1 MKMVTE
7 LSSIKEIRDWL
18 DFYGV
23 TYKKSERKAQLVKRM
38 TETREELKL
47 DPTIQPGFELLTPE
61 LAQKTQELNQMI
73 LLIKEATVFY
83 SDYLQNAFLENSM
96 IETNNSLKLFKHPDS
111 EAGKEIKEKTE
122 PDSEVQYSE
131 FVLDSSIIP
140 LIDSES
146 TTAELEKDGEV
157 SPSIVEEGSDVTE
170 TKTVAWKSID
180 ESDDEMKENLDDSQD
195 FDNDPDTEE
204 YEDTNDD
211 TEDDVEI
218 DDYKV
223 STSNKWKSA
232 AAGILMVGIP
242 AAGFLYWLVSNGI
255 L

>member
-1 MKMVTE
+1 MVTE

-83 SDYLQNAFLENSM
+83 SDYLANALLENSM
-96 IETNNSLKLFKHPDS
+96 IETNNSLKLFKHPES
-111 EAGKEIKEKTE
+111 EAEEGTEEKTE

-131 FVLDSSIIP
+131 FVLDSSILP

-170 TKTVAWKSID
+170 TKTVVWKSID
-180 ESDDEMKENLDDSQD
+180 KSDDEMKENLDDSQD

>member
-1 MKMVTE
+1 MKIVTE

-73 LLIKEATVFY
+73 SLIKEATVFY
-83 SDYLQNAFLENSM
+83 SDYLANALLENSI
-96 IETNNSLKLFKHPDS
+96 IETNNSLKLFKHPES
-111 EAGKEIKEKTE
+111 EAEEGTEEKTE

-131 FVLDSSIIP
+131 FVLDSSILP

-146 TTAELEKDGEV
+146 KTTELE
-157 SPSIVEEGSDVTE
+157 EGDDTSE
-170 TKTVAWKSID
+170 TKTVEWKSID
-180 ESDDEMKENLDDSQD
+180 ESDDEIKENNDNSQD
-195 FDNDPDTEE
+195 FDNDSDTED
-204 YEDTNDD
+204 YEDANDD

-218 DDYKV
+218 DDYKD

>member
-1 MKMVTE
+1 MVTE

-83 SDYLQNAFLENSM
+83 SDYLQNALLENSI
-96 IETNNSLKLFKHPDS
+96 IETNNSLKLFKHPEVEKS
-111 EAGKEIKEKTE
+111 TEEKTE

-131 FVLDSSIIP
+131 FVLDSSILP

-146 TTAELEKDGEV
+146 EATELAEDDKV
-157 SPSIVEEGSDVTE
+157 SPLTVEEGSEVTE

-204 YEDTNDD
+204 YEDANDD

>member
-1 MKMVTE
+1 MVTE

-83 SDYLQNAFLENSM
+83 SDYLANALLENSM
-96 IETNNSLKLFKHPDS
+96 IETNNSLKLFKHPEVEKS
-111 EAGKEIKEKTE
+111 TEEKTE

-131 FVLDSSIIP
+131 FVLDSSILP

-146 TTAELEKDGEV
+146 EATELAEDDKV
-157 SPSIVEEGSDVTE
+157 SPLTVEEGSEVTE

-204 YEDTNDD
+204 YEDANDD

-242 AAGFLYWLVSNGI
+242 VAGFLYWLVSNGI

>member
-1 MKMVTE
+1 MVTE

-83 SDYLQNAFLENSM
+83 SDYLANALLENSI
-96 IETNNSLKLFKHPDS
+96 IETNNSLKLFKRTEVEKS
-111 EAGKEIKEKTE
+111 TEEKTE
-122 PDSEVQYSE
+122 PDSDVQYSE
-131 FVLDSSIIP
+131 FVLDSSILP

-146 TTAELEKDGEV
+146 ATTELAEDDQV
-157 SPSIVEEGSDVTE
+157 SPLTVEEGSKVTE
-170 TKTVAWKSID
+170 TKTVVWKSID
-180 ESDDEMKENLDDSQD
+180 ESDDEMKENNDHRQD
-195 FDNDPDTEE
+195 FDNEPDTED
-204 YEDTNDD
+204 YEDANDD

-218 DDYKV
+218 DDYKD
-223 STSNKWKSA
+223 STPNKWKSA

>member
-1 MKMVTE
+1 MVTE

-83 SDYLQNAFLENSM
+83 SDYLANALLENSM

-111 EAGKEIKEKTE
+111 EDGKGIEEKTE

-131 FVLDSSIIP
+131 FVLDSSILP

-146 TTAELEKDGEV
+146 KTTELEKDGEV

-170 TKTVAWKSID
+170 NKTVAWKSID
-180 ESDDEMKENLDDSQD
+180 ESDDEIKENLDDSQD

-223 STSNKWKSA
+223 STPNKWKSA

>member
-83 SDYLQNAFLENSM
+83 SDYLANALLENSI
-96 IETNNSLKLFKHPDS
+96 IETNNSLKLFKHTEVEKS
-111 EAGKEIKEKTE
+111 TEEKTE
-122 PDSEVQYSE
+122 PDSDVQYSE
-131 FVLDSSIIP
+131 FVLDNSILP

-146 TTAELEKDGEV
+146 ATTELAEDDQV
-157 SPSIVEEGSDVTE
+157 SPLTVEEGSKVTE
-170 TKTVAWKSID
+170 TKTVVWKSID
-180 ESDDEMKENLDDSQD
+180 ESDDEMKENNDHRQD
-195 FDNDPDTEE
+195 FDNEPDTED
-204 YEDTNDD
+204 YEDANDD

-218 DDYKV
+218 DDYKD
-223 STSNKWKSA
+223 STPNKWKSA

>member
-1 MKMVTE
+1 MVTE

-83 SDYLQNAFLENSM
+83 SDYLANALLENSI
-96 IETNNSLKLFKHPDS
+96 IETNSSLKLFKHP
-111 EAGKEIKEKTE
+111 EVEKITEGETE

-131 FVLDSSIIP
+131 FVLDSSILP

-146 TTAELEKDGEV
+146 ETTELAEDDKV
-157 SPSIVEEGSDVTE
+157 SPLTVEEGVDAPE

-180 ESDDEMKENLDDSQD
+180 ESDDEIKENNDNRQDS
-195 FDNDPDTEE
+195 DNDSDTED
-204 YEDTNDD
+204 YEDTNDG

-218 DDYKV
+218 DDYKD

>member
-1 MKMVTE
+1 MVTE

-83 SDYLQNAFLENSM
+83 SDYLANALLENSM
-96 IETNNSLKLFKHPDS
+96 IETNNSLKLFKHPES
-111 EAGKEIKEKTE
+111 EAEEGTEEKTE

-131 FVLDSSIIP
+131 FVLDSSILP
-140 LIDSES
+140 LIDSEN
-146 TTAELEKDGEV
+146 TATESEKEEKV
-157 SPSIVEEGSDVTE
+157 SPLTVEEGDDTSE
-170 TKTVAWKSID
+170 TKTVVWKSID
-180 ESDDEMKENLDDSQD
+180 ESDDEKKENNDNRQD
-195 FDNDPDTEE
+195 FDNEPDTED
-204 YEDTNDD
+204 YEDANDD

-218 DDYKV
+218 DDYKD
-223 STSNKWKSA
+223 STPNKWKSA

>member
-73 LLIKEATVFY
+73 LLIKEASVFY
-83 SDYLQNAFLENSM
+83 SDYLQNALLENSI
-96 IETNNSLKLFKHPDS
+96 IETNNSLKLFKHPEVEKS
-111 EAGKEIKEKTE
+111 TEEKTE

-131 FVLDSSIIP
+131 FVLDGSILP
-140 LIDSES
+140 LIDSGS
-146 TTAELEKDGEV
+146 KTTELEKDGEV
-157 SPSIVEEGSDVTE
+157 SPLTVKEGSEVTE

-195 FDNDPDTEE
+195 FDNDP
-204 YEDTNDD
+204 D

>member
-1 MKMVTE
+1 
-7 LSSIKEIRDWL
+7 
-18 DFYGV
+18 
-23 TYKKSERKAQLVKRM
+23 M

-83 SDYLQNAFLENSM
+83 SDYLANALLENSM

-111 EAGKEIKEKTE
+111 EAGKGIEEKNE

-131 FVLDSSIIP
+131 FVLDSSILP
-140 LIDSES
+140 LIDSEN
-146 TTAELEKDGEV
+146 TATESEKEEKV
-157 SPSIVEEGSDVTE
+157 SPLTVEEGDDTSE
-170 TKTVAWKSID
+170 TKTVVWKSID
-180 ESDDEMKENLDDSQD
+180 ESDDEIKENNDNRQD

>member
-1 MKMVTE
+1 MVTE

-83 SDYLQNAFLENSM
+83 SDYLANALLENSM
-96 IETNNSLKLFKHPDS
+96 IETNNSLKLFKHPEVEKS
-111 EAGKEIKEKTE
+111 TEEKTE

-131 FVLDSSIIP
+131 FVLDSSILP

-146 TTAELEKDGEV
+146 EATELAEDDKV
-157 SPSIVEEGSDVTE
+157 SPLTVEEGSEVTE

-204 YEDTNDD
+204 YEDANDD

-218 DDYKV
+218 DDYKI
-223 STSNKWKSA
+223 STSNKWKRA

>member
-1 MKMVTE
+1 MVTE

-83 SDYLQNAFLENSM
+83 SDYLANALLENSI
-96 IETNNSLKLFKHPDS
+96 IETNNSLKLFKHTEVEKS
-111 EAGKEIKEKTE
+111 TEEKTE
-122 PDSEVQYSE
+122 PDSDVQYSE
-131 FVLDSSIIP
+131 FVLDSSILP

-146 TTAELEKDGEV
+146 ATTELAEDDQV
-157 SPSIVEEGSDVTE
+157 SPLTVEEGSKVTE
-170 TKTVAWKSID
+170 TKTVVWKSID
-180 ESDDEMKENLDDSQD
+180 ESDDEMKENNDHRQD
-195 FDNDPDTEE
+195 FDNEPDTED
-204 YEDTNDD
+204 YEDANDD

-218 DDYKV
+218 DDYKD
-223 STSNKWKSA
+223 STPNKWKSA

>member
-1 MKMVTE
+1 MVTE

-83 SDYLQNAFLENSM
+83 SDYLQNALLENSI

-111 EAGKEIKEKTE
+111 EAGKGIEEKTE

-131 FVLDSSIIP
+131 FVLDSSILP

-146 TTAELEKDGEV
+146 KTTELEKDDNAT
-157 SPSIVEEGSDVTE
+157 PLTVEEGDDTSE
-170 TKTVAWKSID
+170 TKTVVWKSID

-195 FDNDPDTEE
+195 FDNDPDSEE

>member
-1 MKMVTE
+1 MVTE

-83 SDYLQNAFLENSM
+83 SDYLANALLENSM
-96 IETNNSLKLFKHPDS
+96 IETNNSLKLFKHPES
-111 EAGKEIKEKTE
+111 EAEKGTEEKTE

-131 FVLDSSIIP
+131 FVLDSSILP

-146 TTAELEKDGEV
+146 TTAELEKDVEV

-170 TKTVAWKSID
+170 TKTVVWKSID
-180 ESDDEMKENLDDSQD
+180 KSDDEMKENLDDSQD

>member
-1 MKMVTE
+1 MVTE

-83 SDYLQNAFLENSM
+83 SDYLANALLENSM
-96 IETNNSLKLFKHPDS
+96 IETNNSLKLFKHPES
-111 EAGKEIKEKTE
+111 EAEEGTEEKTE

-131 FVLDSSIIP
+131 FVLDSSILP

-146 TTAELEKDGEV
+146 KTTELEKDGEV

-170 TKTVAWKSID
+170 TKTVEWKSID

>member
-1 MKMVTE
+1 MITE

-83 SDYLQNAFLENSM
+83 SDYLQNALLENSI
-96 IETNNSLKLFKHPDS
+96 IETNNKLKLFKHP
-111 EAGKEIKEKTE
+111 EVGKITE
-122 PDSEVQYSE
+122 TEEETELDSEVQYSE
-131 FVLDSSIIP
+131 FVLDSSILP

-146 TTAELEKDGEV
+146 KTTELAEDDKV
-157 SPSIVEEGSDVTE
+157 SPLTVEEGVDAPE

-180 ESDDEMKENLDDSQD
+180 ESDDEIKENNDNRQD
-195 FDNDPDTEE
+195 FDNDSDTED
-204 YEDTNDD
+204 YEDANDD

-218 DDYKV
+218 DDYKD

>member
-1 MKMVTE
+1 MVTE

-83 SDYLQNAFLENSM
+83 SDYLANALLENSI
-96 IETNNSLKLFKHPDS
+96 IETNNSLKLFKHTEVEKS
-111 EAGKEIKEKTE
+111 TEEKTE
-122 PDSEVQYSE
+122 PDSDVQYSE
-131 FVLDSSIIP
+131 FVLDNSILP

-146 TTAELEKDGEV
+146 ATTELAEDDQV
-157 SPSIVEEGSDVTE
+157 SPLTVEEGSKVTE
-170 TKTVAWKSID
+170 TKTVVWKSID
-180 ESDDEMKENLDDSQD
+180 ESDDEMKENNDHRQD
-195 FDNDPDTEE
+195 FDNEPDTED
-204 YEDTNDD
+204 YEDANDD

-218 DDYKV
+218 DDYKD
-223 STSNKWKSA
+223 STPNKWKSA

>member
-1 MKMVTE
+1 MVTE

-83 SDYLQNAFLENSM
+83 SDYLANALLENSM
-96 IETNNSLKLFKHPDS
+96 IETNNSLKLFKHPES
-111 EAGKEIKEKTE
+111 EAEEGTEEKTE

-131 FVLDSSIIP
+131 FVLDSSILP

-170 TKTVAWKSID
+170 TKTVVWKSID
-180 ESDDEMKENLDDSQD
+180 KSDDEMKENLDDSQD

-211 TEDDVEI
+211 TEDDVKI

>member
-1 MKMVTE
+1 MVTE

-83 SDYLQNAFLENSM
+83 SDYLANALLENSM
-96 IETNNSLKLFKHPDS
+96 IETNNSLKLFKHPES
-111 EAGKEIKEKTE
+111 EVEKGTEEKTE
-122 PDSEVQYSE
+122 PYSEVQYSE
-131 FVLDSSIIP
+131 FVLDSSILP

-146 TTAELEKDGEV
+146 TVTELEKDDIAT
-157 SPSIVEEGSDVTE
+157 PLTVEEGSEVTE
-170 TKTVAWKSID
+170 TKTVVWKSID

>member
-1 MKMVTE
+1 MKMITE

-61 LAQKTQELNQMI
+61 LAQKTQELNQI
-73 LLIKEATVFY
+73 ISLIKEATVFY
-83 SDYLQNAFLENSM
+83 SDYLANALLENSI
-96 IETNNSLKLFKHPDS
+96 IETNNSLKLFKHP
-111 EAGKEIKEKTE
+111 EVEKITEEETE

-131 FVLDSSIIP
+131 FVLDSSILP

-146 TTAELEKDGEV
+146 ETTELAEDDKV
-157 SPSIVEEGSDVTE
+157 SPLTVEEGVNVPE
-170 TKTVAWKSID
+170 AKTVAWKSID
-180 ESDDEMKENLDDSQD
+180 ESDDEIKENNDNRQD
-195 FDNDPDTEE
+195 FDNDSDTED
-204 YEDTNDD
+204 YEDANDD

-218 DDYKV
+218 DDYKD

>member
-1 MKMVTE
+1 MVTE

-83 SDYLQNAFLENSM
+83 SDYLANALLENSM

-111 EAGKEIKEKTE
+111 EAGKGLEEKNE

-131 FVLDSSIIP
+131 FVLDSSILP
-140 LIDSES
+140 LIDSEN
-146 TTAELEKDGEV
+146 TATESEKEEKV
-157 SPSIVEEGSDVTE
+157 SPLTVKEGYEVTE

-195 FDNDPDTEE
+195 FDNDPDAEE
-204 YEDTNDD
+204 YEDANDD

-223 STSNKWKSA
+223 LTSNKWKSA

>member
-1 MKMVTE
+1 MVTE

-83 SDYLQNAFLENSM
+83 SDYLANALLENSI
-96 IETNNSLKLFKHPDS
+96 IETNNSLKLFKHPDAEKS
-111 EAGKEIKEKTE
+111 KEEKTE

-131 FVLDSSIIP
+131 FVLDSSILP

-146 TTAELEKDGEV
+146 TATELEKDSKV
-157 SPSIVEEGSDVTE
+157 SSLTVEEGSEVTE

-195 FDNDPDTEE
+195 FDNEPDTED
-204 YEDTNDD
+204 YEDANDD

-223 STSNKWKSA
+223 LTSNKWKSA

>member
-1 MKMVTE
+1 MVTE

-83 SDYLQNAFLENSM
+83 SDYLANALLENSM
-96 IETNNSLKLFKHPDS
+96 IETNNSLKLFKHPES
-111 EAGKEIKEKTE
+111 EVEKSTEEKTE

-131 FVLDSSIIP
+131 FVLDSSILP

-146 TTAELEKDGEV
+146 KTTELEKDDKV
-157 SPSIVEEGSDVTE
+157 TPLIVEEGVDTSE
-170 TKTVAWKSID
+170 TKTDAWESID
-180 ESDDEMKENLDDSQD
+180 ESNDEVKENLDNDSD
-195 FDNDPDTEE
+195 SEE
-204 YEDTNDD
+204 YNDANDD

-218 DDYKV
+218 DDYKD
-223 STSNKWKSA
+223 STPNKWKSA